1 NNTLDR
7 SIYMSDYGVSTMR
20 DATGDYLDADGS
32 SGSLLFWDP
41 RYSPNGAYGLTVN
54 SYGGV
59 VALESDNNRIVL
71 NSELSSN
78 IESRNNV
85 INITP
90 HSQQTSRGFRFTKS
104 TDYLDGYLVFGDVNQ
119 RGLRFNRS
127 TSGLVQVVDANFKT
141 GGDTAIEAGNG
152 LFNEVNRRSDN
163 TPAYWNGT
171 STGTIDDVSNNS
183 STQLLATS
191 MVTIK
196 GDRDMF
202 LGTRGGGIL
211 RVTNEKGYNSGGGIT
226 YRDVRA
232 SGYYGEFLET
242 TATNM
247 YVRAR
252 GEVRFTRNGTTGTYI
267 PIRFSEWTATSHEK
281 YKHDIDEWNY
291 NVL

>member
-1 NNTLDR
+1 
-7 SIYMSDYGVSTMR
+7 
-20 DATGDYLDADGS
+20 
-32 SGSLLFWDP
+32 
-41 RYSPNGAYGLTVN
+41 
-54 SYGGV
+54 
-59 VALESDNNRIVL
+59 
-71 NSELSSN
+71 
-78 IESRNNV
+78 
-85 INITP
+85 
-90 HSQQTSRGFRFTKS
+90 
-104 TDYLDGYLVFGDVNQ
+104 
-119 RGLRFNRS
+119 
-127 TSGLVQVVDANFKT
+127 
-141 GGDTAIEAGNG
+141 
-152 LFNEVNRRSDN
+152 
-163 TPAYWNGT
+163 
-171 STGTIDDVSNNS
+171 IDDVSNNS

-232 SGYYGEFLET
+232 SGYYGAFLET

-291 NVL
+291 NVLDVFKNDLKLHRYKFNSDLNTEYDRYRHGIIIRYDSNKETFPVEWRNGDGFDGNEVMWWNTKAIQELAHENDDLKSEIKELNNKLNKIMEMIS

>member
-1 NNTLDR
+1 NNAFINVLNSQYINSNEVTSEVGGNKTTIRGGFFESSGTYQRTWLGITTANQIDIRSENGYLRFRNNTLDR

-78 IESRNNV
+78 IESRNIV
-85 INITP
+85 INISP
-90 HSQQTSRGFRFTKS
+90 HSQQASRGFRFTKS

-211 RVTNEKGYNSGGGIT
+211 RVTNEKGYNS
-226 YRDVRA
+226 
-232 SGYYGEFLET
+232 
-242 TATNM
+242 
-247 YVRAR
+247 
-252 GEVRFTRNGTTGTYI
+252 
-267 PIRFSEWTATSHEK
+267 
-281 YKHDIDEWNY
+281 
-291 NVL
+291 